1 MSGRHLAEDL
11 LSENEQ
17 LKKRVAELER
27 IEAERDAAEAQIRFQ
42 AGLLDAVGQGV
53 VATDIERRVVFW
65 NRCAEAMYG
74 WSRDEALGQ
83 DVTVLLGAE
92 VEPPPVS
99 VVGAALARGGSI
111 EVSAPARRKDGA
123 VFPVDLTITAV
134 KDAAGNM
141 LGSVGVLSD
150 ATGRRRAEKALEDSV
165 WQYRQLFEQMIAGF
179 AVHEIICD
187 EEGRP
192 HDYRFLS
199 VNPAFERLTGRRAS
213 EIVGKTVREAFPGT
227 EQAWIDAYGHVA
239 LTGEPL
245 QFEEYHAPLDRY
257 FEGRAFCTEPGKF
270 AVIFVDI
277 TEKRRLQEA
286 LQQAVKMEA
295 VGRLAGGVAHDF
307 NNLLTPILAY
317 SEIMTN
323 LLPAEGRIHSYAVQI
338 HRMGRRA
345 ADLTRQLLAFSR
357 KQVLESA
364 VLDLNRTIADLQSML
379 CRLLGEDVSL
389 DVALDADAGLVRADP
404 GQMEQVIVN
413 LAVNARDAMPTGG
426 AIRIATAGV
435 HLTQELPT
443 AHGCVPAGRYVRV
456 TVSDTGCGMD
466 RPTLA
471 RVFEPFFTTK
481 GRGQGTGLGLATVD
495 GIVAQSGGSI
505 SVESESGRGTAFSV
519 FLPRVDAAEAPVD
532 APAAV
537 PAPAPTGDGE
547 RILLVEDDTDVRVV
561 AAAVLEMHGYQVL
574 AAADG
579 EEALAICAADPRPV
593 DLLVTDVVMPG
604 ISGSV
609 LADRITALHP
619 QTRVLFMSGYTNDA
633 TMHHGVQ
640 QGTKVFLQKP
650 FALSVLANKV
660 REILDR

>member
-111 EVSAPARRKDGA
+111 EVSAPARRKDGS

-561 AAAVLEMHGYQVL
+561 AAALLEMIGYQVL

>member
-111 EVSAPARRKDGA
+111 EVSAPARRKDGS